1 MDLICKVARDTFPE
15 LSLSFDVYGSMATKL
30 AIDTSDMDI
39 AIYGIQP
46 EARGQALLTLHE
58 KLKER
63 VSVRQNTLISTASVP
78 VIKLELNFEGL
89 SEDLKIA
96 QLKIGKIT
104 SIKIDIVI
112 NSQDA
117 NEIH

>member
-1 MDLICKVARDTFPE
+1 
-15 LSLSFDVYGSMATKL
+15 
-30 AIDTSDMDI
+30 MDI

-46 EARGQALLTLHE
+46 EVRAQALLTLHE
-58 KLKER
+58 KLKEW